1 MANREKSYNRGF
13 GGQRCKLCTYWA
25 VATGIQ
31 DVPGLQ
37 VQPFCFGH
45 ECQKLIEAPAIENLP
60 SLNALAFKIQVLSC
74 SLRILEFLPHFRYSI
89 CALVSLSD
97 EKARAAGI
105 AAALAAQKI
114 GVAALTRCDGDLLL
128 LTLWFFDMLHILRTM
143 AHLRGML
150 TAPPAWHIE
159 KSEALFPLN
168 HYRTKKTPSQNMS
181 KYVSHMAPNCPIYK
195 IIWQC
200 VKTLYPW
207 WTSK

>member
-1 MANREKSYNRGF
+1 MTRGLGGAKEKAMFFFHPPQFVWFFLGWQTGKNRTTSYNRGF

-37 VQPFCFGH
+37 VHPFCFGH

-89 CALVSLSD
+89 CALVWLSD

-128 LTLWFFDMLHILRTM
+128 LTLWFLICFI
-143 AHLRGML
+143 
-150 TAPPAWHIE
+150 
-159 KSEALFPLN
+159 S
-168 HYRTKKTPSQNMS
+168 
-181 KYVSHMAPNCPIYK
+181 
-195 IIWQC
+195 
-200 VKTLYPW
+200 
-207 WTSK
+207 